1 VCAGSPSLDRRS
13 NRGCPIATET
23 DSRGIERRSTGGA
36 LVIAA
41 VGLAA
46 LVTFVFLVIADV
58 LLRWQLAAPIDGL
71 AEISKLLV
79 AVVVASFFPLSLAER
94 QHIAIDLLGSRLPA
108 GARRLVEAFAA
119 VVTLVVFALIAWR
132 LGLYTDETARS
143 GETTWILGW
152 PVTPWWVA
160 VASLIAFCVPIQTVV
175 VWRHLGR
182 RGGAND
188 RPPRAGAG

>member
-1 VCAGSPSLDRRS
+1 
-13 NRGCPIATET
+13 
-23 DSRGIERRSTGGA
+23 
-36 LVIAA
+36 
-41 VGLAA
+41 
-46 LVTFVFLVIADV
+46 V
-58 LLRWQLAAPIDGL
+58 LLRWLLAAPVDGL

-94 QHIAIDLLGSRLPA
+94 QHIAIDLLGTRLPA

-119 VVTLVVFALIAWR
+119 VVTLAVFALIAWR

-160 VASLIAFCVPIQTVV
+160 VASLIALCVPIQMVV

-182 RGGAND
+182 RGGTND
-188 RPPRAGAG
+188 RPPRAGVG